1 MAFVSWTRPVGVT
14 SSPAI
19 FLRDPFSDL
28 IMKLAQP
35 SELSDVVDWDRLY
48 REGRPPWET
57 GQASGEL
64 VKLVK
69 EGTVPVCRVL
79 ELGCGTGSNA
89 VFLSKS
95 GFEVTAIDSSP
106 TALERARRRGRLENA
121 PVHFILDD
129 VFAYAKN
136 AEPFDLIFDAS
147 FYHHARRDNLDQLL
161 DLLWR
166 VTKPGSLYVTL
177 AGNAD
182 EVSEDGPPRVS
193 EEDIHGELGRL
204 LDMVQLRT
212 FRFES
217 PDREAGYLGWS
228 CVMKRHG

>member
-1 MAFVSWTRPVGVT
+1 MT
-14 SSPAI
+14 I
-19 FLRDPFSDL
+19 
-28 IMKLAQP
+28 AQH
-35 SELSDVVDWDRLY
+35 SERLTFDDWDRLY

-57 GQASGEL
+57 GQSSREL
-64 VKLVK
+64 EKLIA
-69 EGTVPVCRVL
+69 EGTIPVGRVL
-79 ELGCGTGSNA
+79 ELGCGTGANA
-89 VFLSKS
+89 VCLAKN

-129 VFAYAKN
+129 VYDFARS

-147 FYHHARRDNLDQLL
+147 FYHHARRDDLDQLL

-166 VTKPGSLYVTL
+166 VTQPGSYYVTL

-182 EVSEDGPPRVS
+182 DDSEGGPPRVT
-193 EEDIHGELGRL
+193 EEDLRGELGRI

-212 FRFES
+212 FSFES
-217 PDREAGYLGWS
+217 VDREEGYLGWS
-228 CVMKRHG
+228 CVMKRPG

>member
-1 MAFVSWTRPVGVT
+1 MLEKVRGAKL
-14 SSPAI
+14 I
-19 FLRDPFSDL
+19 FLLLCGNIISDQ
-28 IMKLAQP
+28 IMTIAQP
-35 SELSDVVDWDRLY
+35 SEHPTFVDWDRLY

-57 GQASGEL
+57 GQASSEL
-64 VKLVK
+64 KKLIE
-69 EGTVPVCRVL
+69 EGAIPVGRVL
-79 ELGCGTGSNA
+79 ELGCGTGANA
-89 VFLSKS
+89 VCLAKN

-129 VFAYAKN
+129 VYNFAKN
-136 AEPFDLIFDAS
+136 AEPFDLIFDSS
-147 FYHHARRDNLDQLL
+147 FYHFARRDNLDQLL

-166 VTKPGSLYVTL
+166 VTRPGSHYVAL
-177 AGNAD
+177 AGNAND
-182 EVSEDGPPRVS
+182 ESEGGPPRVT

-217 PDREAGYLGWS
+217 PDREDGYLGWS
-228 CVMKRHG
+228 CVMKRPG